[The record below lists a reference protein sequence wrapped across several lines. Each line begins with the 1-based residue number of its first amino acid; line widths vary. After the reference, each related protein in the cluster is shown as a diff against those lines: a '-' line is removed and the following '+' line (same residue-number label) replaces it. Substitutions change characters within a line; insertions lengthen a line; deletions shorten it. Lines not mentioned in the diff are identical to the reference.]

1 MRLQLNAMAE
11 IIKIDFNSPGL
22 ALNRAIKSLNNN
34 GVISFPTETFY
45 GLGANALNEAAVNKV
60 FRAKERD
67 WNKPLLVFISSK
79 NQLPDFT
86 RNINSAAKKLIEH
99 FWPGP
104 LTLVFEASSLLPKT
118 LTGNSGKIG
127 IRVSGS
133 GFVRQ
138 LCQKSGFPITGS
150 SANISNMPAPVTA
163 KDVMKNLGNRLDLIL
178 DGGKTP
184 GFPSSTV
191 LDVGGNSPALIRPG
205 AIETNIIEKTLAMS
219 IEQKRASINKH

>member
-1 MRLQLNAMAE
+1 MWLQLNAMAE
-11 IIKIDFNSPGL
+11 IIKIDFNSPDL
-22 ALNRAIKSLNNN
+22 ALIRAVKSLKNG

-45 GLGANALNEAAVNKV
+45 GLGVNALNEAAVNKV

-67 WNKPLLVFISSK
+67 PNKPLLVFIASK
-79 NQLPDFT
+79 SQLPDFT
-86 RNINSAAKKLIEH
+86 RNINSAAKKLIDR

-104 LTLVFEASSLLPKT
+104 LTLVFEASSILPKT

-133 GFVRQ
+133 GFVRR
-138 LCQKSGFPITGS
+138 LCQMSGFPITGS

-184 GFPSSTV
+184 GFPGSTV
-191 LDVGGNSPALIRPG
+191 LDVCGNSPVLIRSGP
-205 AIETNIIEKTLAMS
+205 IETNVIEKTLAMS
-219 IEQKRASINKH
+219 IKQKKRCHK